1 MSQEL
6 FMHQQLLNCLA
17 VYIPD
22 TFIIEMHFVLKQA
35 VQLRDC
41 GLELDHELIEGLQ
54 TLSQQFN

>member
-1 MSQEL
+1 
-6 FMHQQLLNCLA
+6 MHQQLLNCLA